1 MANID
6 FPPSAGLS
14 VGYKY
19 NDPVSGISYIW
30 RGTYWDAQG
39 ADALVPKPY
48 YEELIPVGAVL
59 PFARTAIP
67 DGWLSCNGSE
77 ISRAAYPDLFNIL
90 CVAPA
95 FVAQTFTVTNAGVFT
110 KNAHG
115 FKGGERIRLFTTGS
129 LFNGLSVGIDYFVI
143 YLSDNTFSVSL
154 NKYGSAIDPSGSS
167 QSGTHTYLQSL
178 FGLGDGINTFNL
190 PDLRDEFIRGVGSI
204 SNLGAWQPDELKSH
218 RHSIGYADGTVG
230 GYATGNTPHAGSN
243 WTGSTGGNETRPRN
257 VALNYCIKAYKLV
270 SNTDLID
277 VQALVAPIQ
286 IASDAA
292 GWKLHSV
299 SNIASGQSIVEF
311 NPIPTTT
318 KMIKITFND
327 VAFTTGNGYDVLMQ
341 IGVNTI
347 YQNTVGSYIGSE
359 NIIFNT
365 STGKQ
370 TWKTKSGAIVYINNN
385 GVQERMN
392 GVIEL
397 TRQGN
402 TNVWLVNGSIHDFGS
417 DNIHMQTGKINGS
430 DLLNKLRFIFD
441 DGGSGNTG
449 FSSGSIGMW
458 LI

>member
-1 MANID
+1 M
-6 FPPSAGLS
+6 L
-14 VGYKY
+14 KEL
-19 NDPVSGISYIW
+19 
-30 RGTYWDAQG
+30 TL
-39 ADALVPKPY
+39 LVPKPY

-230 GYATGNTPHAGSN
+230 GYATGNLHTPAA
-243 WTGSTGGNETRPRN
+243 TGQAQPAATKQDQRN

-270 SNTDLID
+270 NNTDLID

-365 STGKQ
+365 STGKANLEN
-370 TWKTKSGAIVYINNN
+370 KIRAIVYINNN

-397 TRQGN
+397 TRTRKIQM
-402 TNVWLVNGSIHDFGS
+402 FG
-417 DNIHMQTGKINGS
+417 
-430 DLLNKLRFIFD
+430 
-441 DGGSGNTG
+441 
-449 FSSGSIGMW
+449 
-458 LI
+458 